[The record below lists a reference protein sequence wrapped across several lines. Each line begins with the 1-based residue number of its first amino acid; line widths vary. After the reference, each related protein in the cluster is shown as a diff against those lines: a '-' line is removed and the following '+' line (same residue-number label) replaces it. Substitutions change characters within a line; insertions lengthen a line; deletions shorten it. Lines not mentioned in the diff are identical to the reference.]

1 MNGKEAG
8 MTRKRLAAIAGISA
22 TAIFILVLAGVPAAG
37 GSQPPAPITAEP
49 LTGRAHFA
57 DTTRMRIKVLRDGTR
72 EVVRV
77 RHPSRTV
84 TVRFVV
90 QPGAQFP
97 WHSHRGP
104 VVVNVV
110 SGEFTYV
117 DEQHCAGIRYPAGT
131 AFFDLGKGHVHT
143 AFNGGDE
150 PTVLVAT
157 FFRAP
162 TEGELFIPA
171 EPGCP

>member
-1 MNGKEAG
+1 
-8 MTRKRLAAIAGISA
+8 MTRKRLAAIAGIAVAAAS
-22 TAIFILVLAGVPAAG
+22 ILVLIGVPAAG
-37 GSQPPAPITAEP
+37 GSEPPAPITAEP
-49 LTGRAHFA
+49 LSGRAHFP
-57 DTTRMRIKVLRDGTR
+57 DTIRMRIAVIRDGTR
-72 EVVRV
+72 EVVRI

-117 DEQHCAGIRYPAGT
+117 DEHNCAGVRYRAGT
-131 AFFDLGKGHVHT
+131 AFIDLGKGHVHT

-162 TEGELFIPA
+162 TEGDLFIPA
-171 EPGCP
+171 EPACP

>member
-1 MNGKEAG
+1 MGRRRN
-8 MTRKRLAAIAGISA
+8 MTRTRLAAIAGIA
-22 TAIFILVLAGVPAAG
+22 VTAVFILVLAGVPAAG

-49 LTGRAHFA
+49 LTSRAHFA

-72 EVVRV
+72 EVVRI

-104 VVVNVV
+104 VLVNVV